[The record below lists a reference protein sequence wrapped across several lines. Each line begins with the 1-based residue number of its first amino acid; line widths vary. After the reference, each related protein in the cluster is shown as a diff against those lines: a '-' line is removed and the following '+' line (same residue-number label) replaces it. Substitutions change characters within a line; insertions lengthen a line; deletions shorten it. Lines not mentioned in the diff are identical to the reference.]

1 LNWNQN
7 KNSKEFSIFKRPSG
21 QNFVCPTSA
30 QHALGLRGP
39 ATELDGLA
47 RRGPRCVEPAHRPL
61 PTPALGAHRACDND
75 GACMQ
80 SGLRSTTEG
89 KQLRHE
95 PRQGLH
101 HEHPRRTAN
110 PPDMAR
116 RADDEKAEAHRC
128 GFSAGDHRQ
137 ERSDLS

>member
-1 LNWNQN
+1 
-7 KNSKEFSIFKRPSG
+7 
-21 QNFVCPTSA
+21 VCPTSA
-30 QHALGLRGP
+30 QHALGLRGT

-61 PTPALGAHRACDND
+61 PTPALGAHRAYDND

-80 SGLRSTTEG
+80 SSLRSTTEG

-116 RADDEKAEAHRC
+116 RTKSKLGGRAMGRWKLTDAAPAWELTDKEEVA
-128 GFSAGDHRQ
+128 
-137 ERSDLS
+137 